1 MTNVTIASP
10 TANVVVSGN
19 TVTVATVGT
28 QGPAGGT
35 GLGVPPLHED
45 GSAHKDGSL
54 ITFKASAGNFVATN
68 QILNSAT
75 IISGG
80 HF

>member
-1 MTNVTIASP
+1 MTNVSVSSP
-10 TANVVVSGN
+10 VSNVVVSGD

-35 GLGVPPLHED
+35 GIGIPTDNNVD
-45 GSAHKDGSL
+45 GAL
-54 ITFKASAGNFVATN
+54 ITFSGSAGNYVAVTEIN
-68 QILNSAT
+68 NAAT
-75 IISGG
+75 TISGG